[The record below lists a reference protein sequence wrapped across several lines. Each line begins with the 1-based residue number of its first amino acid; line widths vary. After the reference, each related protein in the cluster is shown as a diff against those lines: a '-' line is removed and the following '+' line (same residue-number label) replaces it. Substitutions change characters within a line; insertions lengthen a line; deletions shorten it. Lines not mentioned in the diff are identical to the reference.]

1 MIKKRMQSSRP
12 QRSRTGDHHHQ
23 QNQGQQQGSRSNPRQ
38 LIEKYKTM
46 AREAASMGDR
56 VEAERYYQLADHYY
70 RVTLAS
76 QPLRPEVQ
84 APQVQAP
91 LKSEGQA
98 PQVQAPLKPDV
109 PVPPAQA
116 PVAAQVPSEPVQTP
130 VQVEPVIEEDTKVTP
145 S

>member
-12 QRSRTGDHHHQ
+12 QRSRPGDHHHQ

-76 QPLRPEVQ
+76 QPLRPEVPAQ
-84 APQVQAP
+84 QVQTP
-91 LKSEGQA
+91 LKS
-98 PQVQAPLKPDV
+98 DV
-109 PVPPAQA
+109 PAPTAQA
-116 PVAAQVPSEPVQTP
+116 SVPAQVPSEPVQTP
-130 VQVEPVIEEDTKVTP
+130 VQVEPIVEEDTKVTP
-145 S
+145 L

>member
-12 QRSRTGDHHHQ
+12 QRSRTGDHHQ

-38 LIEKYKTM
+38 LIEKYKTL

-84 APQVQAP
+84 VQQGPMKSDVQAP
-91 LKSEGQA
+91 ST
-98 PQVQAPLKPDV
+98 QV
-109 PVPPAQA
+109 
-116 PVAAQVPSEPVQTP
+116 PVAAQASSELVQAST
-130 VQVEPVIEEDTKVTP
+130 QAEPVIEEASKVTP
-145 S
+145 V